1 MRLFKAAT
9 LSLGTAEAF
18 RWSDSQFEEKFLTLE
33 IIEENFQSGLEKK
46 KNKMNHL
53 KLPLSLHKVDRIR
66 FYSKIQNPVST
77 AGS

>member
-33 IIEENFQSGLEKK
+33 IIEDNFQSGLEKK
-46 KNKMNHL
+46 KE
-53 KLPLSLHKVDRIR
+53 
-66 FYSKIQNPVST
+66 
-77 AGS
+77 